1 MEDFISEIYHESL
14 IIENFKEF
22 ICLIG
27 SGQLH
32 KARSLYNDTAKMLED
47 LLVSISKTDTAAAC
61 RIQSIALG
69 IKEEYEDNSN
79 AAGLIEGSLIPELY
93 KNLSA
98 KNKISVSDGK
108 YTLLSS
114 DTGFLTA
121 IDNETEKYMHSSYDP
136 MWEAYRIARSVYN
149 PEMEYFMIL
158 GCGLGYL
165 AYQIFS
171 LSEGAVEIQVFEDD
185 PCILEYAYLYG
196 VLSLIPDENIRI
208 IHDIDKEALGKEF
221 INSLNSTGS
230 GEFYIS
236 SFKRQLYNGVCN
248 GTLNRIMVNH
258 DFDLETRNL
267 SAINFWKNKKLD
279 RIDISDLVRKFRY
292 DEWIIIS
299 AGPSLD
305 CSISFL
311 KENKGKKGLIAV
323 NTVFRR
329 LLNEGI
335 VPDMI
340 AAADQFPEL
349 LEHIRGIE
357 DSTKDITLIADW
369 LLNWKYSYAY
379 QGEIC
384 FVRTNASVDVAR
396 EYVPND
402 PVWDI
407 SGTVAALAI
416 ETAVCNNAKKIYLVG
431 QDLAYP
437 DGQRYAKDM
446 PHGDERAKR
455 SENQNAL
462 QVLSV
467 DGRMVDTCEAFVWFK
482 KSLEYQIKKYHH
494 IEFFNMSRHGANIEG
509 TIPL

>member
-1 MEDFISEIYHESL
+1 MEDFINDIYRESF

-47 LLVSISKTDTAAAC
+47 LLVSISKTDTATAC

-69 IKEEYEDNSN
+69 IKEVYEDSRN
-79 AAGLIEGSLIPELY
+79 ATGLIEGSLIPELY
-93 KNLSA
+93 KYLSA
-98 KNKISVSDGK
+98 QNTINVSEGK

-114 DTGFLTA
+114 ETGFLTV
-121 IDNETEKYMHSSYDP
+121 IDNETKKYMHNSYDP
-136 MWEAYRIARSVYN
+136 MWEAYRIAISVYK
-149 PEMEYFMIL
+149 PEMECFMIL
-158 GCGLGYL
+158 GSGLGYL
-165 AYQIFS
+165 AYQIFI
-171 LSEGAVEIQVFEDD
+171 LSEGAIEIQVYEDD
-185 PCILEYAYLYG
+185 PCILEYASLYG
-196 VLSLIPDENIRI
+196 VLSLIPDENIKI
-208 IHDIDKEALGKEF
+208 VHDFDKEALGKEF
-221 INSLNSTGS
+221 INNLNSMTSAG
-230 GEFYIS
+230 FYIS
-236 SFKRQLYNGVCN
+236 PFKRQLYDDVCN

-279 RIDISDLVRKFRY
+279 RIDISDIGRRFRY
-292 DEWIIIS
+292 DEWIVIS

-305 CSISFL
+305 YNISFL

-329 LLNEGI
+329 LLKEGI

-349 LEHIRGIE
+349 VKHIRGIE
-357 DSTKDITLIADW
+357 DSTKDILLIADW

-379 QGEIC
+379 QGEKC
-384 FVRTNASVDVAR
+384 FVRTNASVDVTG
-396 EYVPND
+396 EYAPND

-416 ETAVCNNAKKIYLVG
+416 EAAVCNNAKKIYLVG

-446 PHGDERAKR
+446 PYGDEKAKR
-455 SENQNAL
+455 SEDQNAL
-462 QVLSV
+462 QVMSV
-467 DGRMVDTCEAFVWFK
+467 DGSMVDTCEAFVWFK

-494 IEFFNMSRHGANIEG
+494 IEFFNMSRYGANIEG